1 MNEKIKK
8 RVLQMRNEKWEMRNE
23 KWEWEMIIRNEKW
36 EMSYELTKKYFVK
49 GLSN

>member
-1 MNEKIKK
+1 MNKDIKK
-8 RVLQMRNEKWEMRNE
+8 NIVNEKWETRNE